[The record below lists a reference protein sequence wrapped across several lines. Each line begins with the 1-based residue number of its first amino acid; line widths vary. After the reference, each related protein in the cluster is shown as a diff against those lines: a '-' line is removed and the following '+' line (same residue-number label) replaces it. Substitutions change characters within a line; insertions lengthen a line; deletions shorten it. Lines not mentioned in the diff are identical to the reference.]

1 MLSFHTWLE
10 PTSVLSLSHTHTSC
24 ENPWDNSLIA
34 KAYTSLTCEPH
45 QSLVHVPFTFSDK
58 TRKLSAHQLQKKYHA
73 SDIFNLRLTVPALST
88 SVADITWSI
97 TLETVSQFFALCLL
111 QFLPLRIP
119 HNTSLVPFL
128 LSCSFFLIIWTLYNS
143 IICRQLHLELSI
155 LFSL

>member
-10 PTSVLSLSHTHTSC
+10 PTSVLSLSNTHTSC

-111 QFLPLRIP
+111 QFLSSENCTDHFFGPLY
-119 HNTSLVPFL
+119 
-128 LSCSFFLIIWTLYNS
+128 LS
-143 IICRQLHLELSI
+143 R
-155 LFSL
+155 FSLYDLITFWSSSTLN